1 MTDLLLIRAG
11 LEEKLSELLERHA
24 HLDRELVQP
33 LDPDHDDRAVE
44 MEDDASLQAQNQLVV
59 QEINAIEDALQ
70 RIALGTYGTCVK
82 CGNAIAAQRLEALP
96 EAALCRTCASDVP

>member
-1 MTDLLLIRAG
+1 MIDLLVIRAG

-33 LDPDHDDRAVE
+33 LDPDHDDKAIE

-70 RIALGTYGTCVK
+70 RIALGTYGTCVS
-82 CGNAIAAQRLEALP
+82 CGKAIAAQRLEALP